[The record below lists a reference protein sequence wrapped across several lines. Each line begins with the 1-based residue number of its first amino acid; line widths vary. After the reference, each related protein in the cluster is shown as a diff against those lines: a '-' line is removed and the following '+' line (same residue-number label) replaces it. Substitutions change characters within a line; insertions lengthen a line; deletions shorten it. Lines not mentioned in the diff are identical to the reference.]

1 MIYEK
6 YVDRSNIEIDCLT
19 ASILNALLVEKEYF
33 EYVIISYKVNILKQI
48 KQRNKEIKIYLLF
61 FTF

>member
-1 MIYEK
+1 MNEK
-6 YVDRSNIEIDCLT
+6 HLDNYKFEIDCLLT
-19 ASILNALLVEKEYF
+19 SNLNLPLAERECCGD
-33 EYVIISYKVNILKQI
+33 VIISYKVNILKQI